1 MSSDFYSSPLPTDTQ
16 TFADSSV
23 QLIDTIFPGDTNH
36 HGTLFGG
43 VALAHMDKVAFLT
56 ATRHGRAPFVTACCE
71 RIDFN
76 APGFSGEMVEVR
88 GHVTRVGRSSLDVEV
103 NVTAEV
109 PVTGERRSLTRG
121 LFTMVARKGPETRLP
136 LPPLPETPHVPDENA
151 PLRMVEMVFP
161 TTTNHHGNLF
171 GGDAMKLMGKAA
183 FIAATRFTREIVV
196 MASSSRTDFVSPI
209 REGAMVELVPRVRM
223 AGRSSL
229 LVEVEMWSEE
239 LLTGARN
246 HAATSRFT
254 MVAVDDEG
262 KSKPFTPAHPL

>member
-1 MSSDFYSSPLPTDTQ
+1 M
-16 TFADSSV
+16 
-23 QLIDTIFPGDTNH
+23 IFPGDTNH

-56 ATRHGRAPFVTACCE
+56 ATRHGRAPFVTACSE

-76 APGFSGEMVEVR
+76 APGFSGEIVEVS
-88 GHVTRVGRSSLDVEV
+88 GQLTRVGRSSLDVEV
-103 NVTAEV
+103 TVTAEALV
-109 PVTGERRSLTRG
+109 SGERRTLTRG

-136 LPPLPETPHVPDENA
+136 LPPMPPRPAIEDENA

-161 TTTNHHGNLF
+161 TSTNHHGNLF
-171 GGDAMKLMGKAA
+171 GGDAMKMMGKAA

-196 MASSSRTDFVSPI
+196 MASSSRIDFTSPI
-209 REGAMVELVPRVRM
+209 REGAMIELIPRVRM

-229 LVEVEMWSEE
+229 LVEVQMWSEE

-246 HAATSRFT
+246 HAATARFT
-254 MVAVDDEG
+254 MVSVDEEG
-262 KSKPFTPAHPL
+262 KSKPFTAATPL